1 MQEARES
8 LQALA
13 PVTYSEVTQ
22 MNVENLVPL
31 QLQERVRCQ
40 GRLRL
45 PSNSRDTDILMIG

>member
-1 MQEARES
+1 VQEARES